1 MGLVHTMPQ
10 EKTFTLEVT
19 LSDPEHPAN
28 TPNSSP
34 SRSGAFDAAV
44 DRRVERFTESIS
56 FDQRLYV
63 QDIAGSTAHAQML
76 ADQGILTADECQQ
89 IVDALGDIKS
99 KLDDGSFEL
108 KTELEDI
115 HMNIEQALI
124 DKLGDVGRKLHTGR
138 SRNDQVA
145 TDMRLWVRGTIDRL
159 DAALEQ
165 LQISFLNR
173 CDRDAEVILPAY
185 THLQRAQ
192 PVLAPHYWL
201 AYVEKF
207 QRDRD
212 RLADCRRRVNL
223 SSLGT
228 AALAGTSLNIDRDN
242 SAKRLGFD
250 GLVENSID
258 SSSDRDYLLETCFCL
273 STIAIHLSGWAE
285 EWILWS
291 TIEFDF
297 IQLPHEFC
305 TGSSI
310 MPQKIN
316 PDVLEL
322 TRGKS
327 ARVIGSLQTLL
338 VLTKGL
344 PLAYNRDLQEDKRPL
359 FEAVD
364 TIEGCLEVAIPLVA
378 GAELKRESIES
389 RLEKGFLDAT
399 TLMEYLI
406 KRGTP
411 QRKAHHLIGGLVKLA
426 TEKTVTLSQL
436 TLQDFQSFD
445 ADLDESVYSVLGVSN
460 AVAAFQSYGSTA
472 PERVKKQVQQWK
484 SRLNRV

>member
-1 MGLVHTMPQ
+1 MFARSANP
-10 EKTFTLEVT
+10 EYINEVT
-19 LSDPEHPAN
+19 LSDSDKTASESAA
-28 TPNSSP
+28 SP

-56 FDQRLYV
+56 FDQRLYP
-63 QDIAGSTAHAQML
+63 QDIAGSIAHAQML
-76 ADQGILTADECQQ
+76 ADQEILTAEECQQ
-89 IVDALGDIKS
+89 IVAALTEIKTQ
-99 KLDDGSFEL
+99 LDDGTFEL

-138 SRNDQVA
+138 SRNDQVS
-145 TDMRLWVRGTIDRL
+145 TDMRLWVRDAIDRL
-159 DAALEQ
+159 DAALKQ
-165 LQISFLNR
+165 LQLSFLSR
-173 CDRDAEVILPAY
+173 CDQDADVILPAY

-192 PVLAPHYWL
+192 PVVAPHYWL
-201 AYVEKF
+201 AYIEKF

-212 RLADCRRRVNL
+212 RLADCRKRVNL
-223 SSLGT
+223 CSLGT
-228 AALAGTSLNIDRDN
+228 AALAGTTLNIDREN
-242 SAKRLGFD
+242 SARRLGFE

-291 TIEFDF
+291 TVEFDF
-297 IQLPHEFC
+297 ISVPHEFC

-344 PLAYNRDLQEDKRPL
+344 PLAYNRDLQEDKRPF

-378 GAELKRESIES
+378 GAALKRESIES

-399 TLMEYLI
+399 TLMEFLI
-406 KRGTP
+406 KRGMP
-411 QRKAHHLIGGLVKLA
+411 QRKAHHLIGAVVRSAMEQGKELA
-426 TEKTVTLSQL
+426 EL
-436 TLQDFQSFD
+436 TLDEFQTFEAS
-445 ADLDESVYSVLGVSN
+445 LDQSVYDVLGVQN
-460 AVAAFQSYGSTA
+460 AVKTFVSQGSTA
-472 PERVKKQVQQWK
+472 PEEVDAEIAHWK
-484 SRLNRV
+484 SALGLV